1 MGIFYEEVMYK
12 PQNNYTSIITESDI
26 REIVNENE
34 ELFCEMMNM
43 QVDQINEILNESLLD
58 DFKIKKEDLLD
69 PQKLKATIER
79 INKEVTKPSVK
90 DTIIMT
96 IALFI
101 FSFLGVLPGFA
112 VGLAGVIGKSLAV
125 ELIGICAMYIGG
137 YIAVI
142 PLRDDSRYKRLLKKL
157 DKAEAK
163 IKKYLDNPEK
173 YKLSEKDIKGYKKQ
187 LESISANRKNI
198 KDAIRKSKGNY

>member
-12 PQNNYTSIITESDI
+12 PQNNYTGIITESDI

-43 QVDQINEILNESLLD
+43 QIDQINEILSETVLD
-58 DFKIKKEDLLD
+58 DFKIKKEDLLN
-69 PQKLKATIER
+69 PQKLKAAIAR
-79 INKEVTKPSVK
+79 INKEVTKPAAK
-90 DTIIMT
+90 DAIIMT

-101 FSFLGVLPGFA
+101 FSVLGTLPGVA
-112 VGLAGVIGKSLAV
+112 IGMVGVIGKSIAI
-125 ELIGICAMYIGG
+125 EIIGICAIYIGAN
-137 YIAVI
+137 ISII

-163 IKKYLDNPEK
+163 IKKYLDNPDK
-173 YKLSEKDIKGYKKQ
+173 YKLSEEDIKGYKKQ
-187 LESISANRKNI
+187 LEAVSENRKTI
-198 KDAIRKSKGNY
+198 QDAIRKSKGNY

>member
-12 PQNNYTSIITESDI
+12 PQNSYTGIITESDI

-137 YIAVI
+137 YIAII